1 MKHSTTDVAANS
13 DCTLPAHQLNLP
25 EGRSDAVAAGW
36 GFIGMAKRIALSG
49 RARVRLP
56 RRESRESIGK
66 PIAAISLALLLATLL
81 LPTFASADSPLADA
95 VERKDKAAF
104 QAQLEKQTDVNAT
117 QVDGMTALHWA
128 AHHDDIQAARKLLNA
143 GAKTNIENRYGVTP
157 LYSAC
162 QNGNGELVELLLDAG
177 ADANATFDEDETSLM
192 TAARTGTPHAVKVLL
207 GNGADVNATGPRK
220 QTALMWAAAEGN
232 LAVVKLLIDA
242 EANLQ
247 AKLNSGFTPIL
258 FAARNGH
265 HDVVHAL
272 LKAGVDVNV
281 PADPKTG
288 RLPKR
293 STPLTMAIENG
304 HFALAASLLEAGADP
319 NEMRTG
325 YSPLHIL
332 SWVRKPNGGDGPDD
346 LPPPDGSGAISS
358 LQMAET
364 LVKHGA
370 DVNVQLKGGKAH
382 WPGATPFYLA
392 AWTADV
398 PMMRALVK
406 LGADPL
412 IPAKD
417 GSTALMAATGIGR
430 KLADLSAGTE
440 SEILAT
446 AEYLLELG
454 VDIDAVNR
462 SGETA
467 MHGAAYKNLPRVITF
482 LDSQDADVN
491 VWHKRNKRGSTPYL
505 IAAGYRPGNFKPSV
519 ETMAAFSAALARHG
533 IKPTEEPPERIDPY
547 ATKSKSDHDKPI
559 AVKLFNGWNLEGWS
573 IQNGGRFSVQDG
585 ILKLDGGTGWLR
597 SDETYADFTLVIEF
611 RFLEETANSGIFVR
625 TGPTSKKD
633 KNGWPDNGYQVQCM
647 DSLTGKPLAT
657 MLPYGA
663 PPFEHESDLKALKK
677 AYKPVGDWQSFA
689 ITAKEETLE
698 VKLNGTTIT
707 TATNIKNREGHIGI
721 QGENGLLEFRKIELR
736 RLGH

>member
-1 MKHSTTDVAANS
+1 MKNSTAAF
-13 DCTLPAHQLNLP
+13 
-25 EGRSDAVAAGW
+25 AAC
-36 GFIGMAKRIALSG
+36 LSG
-49 RARVRLP
+49 
-56 RRESRESIGK
+56 
-66 PIAAISLALLLATLL
+66 LLLLTL
-81 LPTFASADSPLADA
+81 AQADSPLADA
-95 VERKDKAAF
+95 VASQDDATF
-104 QAQLEKQTDVNAT
+104 QTLLPTVNDINAI

-128 AHHDDIQAARKLLNA
+128 AHHDNLEIARVLLNA
-143 GAKTNIENRYGVTP
+143 GAKASIENEYGVTP

-162 QNGNGELVELLLDAG
+162 QNGNSKLVELLLKAG
-177 ADANATFDEDETSLM
+177 VSANATVNDNETALM
-192 TAARTGTPHAVKVLL
+192 TAARTGIPDAVNVLL
-207 GNGADVNATGPRK
+207 ENGAKVNTIGPGK

-232 LAVVKLLIDA
+232 LEVVKLLIDA
-242 EANLQ
+242 GANPQ
-247 AKLNSGFTPIL
+247 AQLDSGFTPIL

-265 HDVVHAL
+265 QDVVHAFL
-272 LKAGVDVNV
+272 EAGVDVNV
-281 PADPKTG
+281 SADPKTG

-304 HFALAASLLEAGADP
+304 HFTLAASLLEAGADP

-325 YSPLHIL
+325 YSPLHML

-346 LPPPDGSGAISS
+346 LPPPDGSGSMSS
-358 LQMAET
+358 LDMAVT

-370 DVNVQLKGGKAH
+370 DVNAKLPRGKSH

-392 AWTADV
+392 AWTADM
-398 PMMRALVK
+398 PLMRALVR

-440 SEILAT
+440 MEILAA

-467 MHGAAYKNLPRVITF
+467 MHGAAYKNLPKVITF
-482 LDSQDADVN
+482 LDQQGADVKI
-491 VWHKRNKRGSTPYL
+491 WHQRNKRGSTPFL

-519 ETMAAFSAALARHG
+519 ETMAAIREALARHG
-533 IKPTEEPPERIDPY
+533 IKPTEEPPQRIDPY
-547 ATKSKSDHDKPI
+547 ATKSNADGNKPTV
-559 AVKLFNGWNLEGWS
+559 VKLFNGWNLDGWS

-597 SDETYADFTLVIEF
+597 SDKTFADFKLVIEF
-611 RFLEETANSGIFVR
+611 RFLEEKANSGIFVR

-633 KNGWPDNGYQVQCM
+633 KNGCERSVRCT
-647 DSLTGKPLAT
+647 LIL
-657 MLPYGA
+657 L
-663 PPFEHESDLKALKK
+663 
-677 AYKPVGDWQSFA
+677 VGSASRVF
-689 ITAKEETLE
+689 
-698 VKLNGTTIT
+698 V
-707 TATNIKNREGHIGI
+707 
-721 QGENGLLEFRKIELR
+721 
-736 RLGH
+736 